1 MRLEGEGGVYIVW
14 TPDPSARLDPSSR
27 GQKGLGSRLG
37 YTYLFGSYLAEAA
50 PGCWLSLSTS
60 GSACPSSLSDALAD
74 ESSSWGSHGGVEIGP
89 GGPMFDNSEEIWG
102 LLRHQYVNYS
112 PERLPSALSL
122 FLCRF
127 CCNCSFFC
135 LLLNGFFR
143 GIVQVC
149 RLSTTMIERAK
160 RGNPQV
166 IYTVQHYA
174 DQN

>member
-1 MRLEGEGGVYIVW
+1 MRQEGE
-14 TPDPSARLDPSSR
+14 
-27 GQKGLGSRLG
+27 G

-50 PGCWLSLSTS
+50 PGCWLSLSIS
-60 GSACPSSLSDALAD
+60 GGACPSSLSDALAD

-89 GGPMFDNSEEIWG
+89 GRPTFDNSEEIWG
-102 LLRHQYVNYS
+102 LLRHQCVNYS

-143 GIVQVC
+143 GIVQIC
-149 RLSTTMIERAK
+149 RLSTTMMERAK

-174 DQN
+174 DKSRGNPHHTYTL